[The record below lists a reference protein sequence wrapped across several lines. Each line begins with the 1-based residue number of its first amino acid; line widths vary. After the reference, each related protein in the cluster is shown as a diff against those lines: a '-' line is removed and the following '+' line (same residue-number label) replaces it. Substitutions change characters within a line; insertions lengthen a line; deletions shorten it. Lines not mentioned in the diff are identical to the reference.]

1 MKRPAIKKGI
11 FSLTVESDF
20 SAAHALRHYDG
31 PCENMHGHNFFVE
44 VTVEGETLLPD
55 TEILLDFKE
64 LKYLLGNV
72 LSKLDHK
79 VLNDVG
85 YFKSHNPSS
94 ENLARFIYWELGKL
108 LENHQVSLVCVT
120 VSENKGKKATYRE
133 IVCDSSS
140 SE

>member
-11 FSLTVESDF
+11 FTLTVESDF
-20 SAAHALRHYDG
+20 SAGHALRNYEG
-31 PCENMHGHNFFVE
+31 ACESMHGHNFLVE
-44 VTVEGETLLPD
+44 ATVEGETLQPD

-64 LKYLLGNV
+64 LKFVLGNV

-85 YFKSHNPSS
+85 YFRSHNPSS

-108 LENHQVSLVCVT
+108 LDNHPVSLVSVS

-140 SE
+140 NE